1 MTLSR
6 GAIGNLVNRYR
17 AVLRK
22 CRMMNVFG
30 SLAVAGMLVA
40 GNAGFAGAEE
50 LSGDISPI
58 SLSGDTRNIIGVG
71 DISLRSTEPALRY
84 LINVSGQGQLDI
96 SMSNGSPMAVGNAD
110 GIYLKDYSDYDQY
123 ASAFHVAGS
132 GSSGSF
138 AGTGTFSM
146 VGGGKLLGVC
156 AFLSESKGTLT
167 LSGDITGEA
176 EAVMNGSNG

>member
-1 MTLSR
+1 
-6 GAIGNLVNRYR
+6 
-17 AVLRK
+17 
-22 CRMMNVFG
+22 MMNVFG

-96 SMSNGSPMAVGNAD
+96 SMSNGSPWLLEM
-110 GIYLKDYSDYDQY
+110 LM
-123 ASAFHVAGS
+123 GS
-132 GSSGSF
+132 
-138 AGTGTFSM
+138 
-146 VGGGKLLGVC
+146 
-156 AFLSESKGTLT
+156 
-167 LSGDITGEA
+167 I
-176 EAVMNGSNG
+176 

>member
-84 LINVSGQGQLDI
+84 PI
-96 SMSNGSPMAVGNAD
+96 SISNSHRTAVGHGNIKLPLPRHDALPILA
-110 GIYLKDYSDYDQY
+110 GLF
-123 ASAFHVAGS
+123 ASV
-132 GSSGSF
+132 
-138 AGTGTFSM
+138 
-146 VGGGKLLGVC
+146 K
-156 AFLSESKGTLT
+156 
-167 LSGDITGEA
+167 
-176 EAVMNGSNG
+176 

>member
-50 LSGDISPI
+50 LSGDIS
-58 SLSGDTRNIIGVG
+58 
-71 DISLRSTEPALRY
+71 RY
-84 LINVSGQGQLDI
+84 LYQEIPEI
-96 SMSNGSPMAVGNAD
+96 
-110 GIYLKDYSDYDQY
+110 
-123 ASAFHVAGS
+123 
-132 GSSGSF
+132 
-138 AGTGTFSM
+138 
-146 VGGGKLLGVC
+146 LLG
-156 AFLSESKGTLT
+156 LG
-167 LSGDITGEA
+167 I
-176 EAVMNGSNG
+176 

>member
-58 SLSGDTRNIIGVG
+58 SLSGDTRNIIGGWGYKSPVDRACAAVSHQCVG
-71 DISLRSTEPALRY
+71 ARAT
-84 LINVSGQGQLDI
+84 
-96 SMSNGSPMAVGNAD
+96 
-110 GIYLKDYSDYDQY
+110 
-123 ASAFHVAGS
+123 
-132 GSSGSF
+132 
-138 AGTGTFSM
+138 
-146 VGGGKLLGVC
+146 
-156 AFLSESKGTLT
+156 
-167 LSGDITGEA
+167 
-176 EAVMNGSNG
+176 

>member
-50 LSGDISPI
+50 LSGDHFSDIFIRRYPKYYWGWGYKSPVDRACAAV
-58 SLSGDTRNIIGVG
+58 SHQCVG
-71 DISLRSTEPALRY
+71 ARAT
-84 LINVSGQGQLDI
+84 
-96 SMSNGSPMAVGNAD
+96 
-110 GIYLKDYSDYDQY
+110 
-123 ASAFHVAGS
+123 
-132 GSSGSF
+132 
-138 AGTGTFSM
+138 
-146 VGGGKLLGVC
+146 
-156 AFLSESKGTLT
+156 
-167 LSGDITGEA
+167 
-176 EAVMNGSNG
+176 